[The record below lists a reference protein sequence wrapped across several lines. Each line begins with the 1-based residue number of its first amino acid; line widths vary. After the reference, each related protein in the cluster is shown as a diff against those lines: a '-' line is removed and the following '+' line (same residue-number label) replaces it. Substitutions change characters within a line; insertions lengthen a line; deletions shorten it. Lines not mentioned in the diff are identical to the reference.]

1 MPVFMAST
9 SMLHIFP
16 HTYAHTVSRDTPSS
30 AHALTFAL
38 NFNSNMGGF
47 FFYHDYFCL
56 APVWNG
62 MRHRAFIAKS
72 PNKQLKSD
80 SATPTIPATTLT
92 KRAYVE
98 CQQIPRNL
106 NRIWTAN
113 KIEAPFTYGEKP
125 AILWNPLNGII
136 SISFTRK
143 KSLRATSQA
152 VTEPRERDFYIPC

>member
-1 MPVFMAST
+1 
-9 SMLHIFP
+9 
-16 HTYAHTVSRDTPSS
+16 
-30 AHALTFAL
+30 
-38 NFNSNMGGF
+38 MGG

-56 APVWNG
+56 APVWYG
-62 MRHRAFIAKS
+62 LRHRAFIAKS

-92 KRAYVE
+92 KWAYVE

-113 KIEAPFTYGEKP
+113 KIEALFTYGKRP

-136 SISFTRK
+136 SCLPQRK
-143 KSLRATSQA
+143 NLRVLHRKQTHSQQNGIFIYPA
-152 VTEPRERDFYIPC
+152 YLFGNIPFLFYKIKTLSWEIVYLNDSCLLLIVCYHYIWLS